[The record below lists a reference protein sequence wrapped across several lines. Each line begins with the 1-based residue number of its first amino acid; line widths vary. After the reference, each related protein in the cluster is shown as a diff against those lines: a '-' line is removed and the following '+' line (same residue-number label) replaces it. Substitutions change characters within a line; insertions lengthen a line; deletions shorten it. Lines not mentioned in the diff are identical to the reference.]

1 MGEGRWLKA
10 RGWVPRASNLPSP
23 LVAKGM
29 RSEGGSKC
37 LSLEGL
43 GALWCYHLEACPLST
58 FSPLLVVEGTLQEL
72 DPLWEPNLFWGLGP
86 TVVLD
91 SFGGRVF

>member
-43 GALWCYHLEACPLST
+43 GALLCYHLGGLSPFHF
-58 FSPLLVVEGTLQEL
+58 FSTSGGGGHTAGT
-72 DPLWEPNLFWGLGP
+72 
-86 TVVLD
+86 
-91 SFGGRVF
+91 